1 MNPQANQKCLPF
13 CPLDRG
19 DQAGFILDLPSGFGY
34 LRVKQRS
41 AISFQLLARIFL
53 VIFSHSST
61 DTHTVTIFPLGGV

>member
-41 AISFQLLARIFL
+41 AVSDQLSAL
-53 VIFSHSST
+53 ST
-61 DTHTVTIFPLGGV
+61 DLSCDFFSFEH